1 MNGNTLTAAQSV
13 LEGHGFSPVPMS
25 LWLTQGDEKPGADRK
40 VEASISCPATKDRVP
55 HPSRFLRR
63 VG

>member
-25 LWLTQGDEKPGADRK
+25 LRLTQGDEKPGADRK
-40 VEASISCPATKDRVP
+40 VEARNS
-55 HPSRFLRR
+55 LQ
-63 VG
+63 

>member
-25 LWLTQGDEKPGADRK
+25 LRLTQGDEKPGADRK
-40 VEASISCPATKDRVP
+40 VEASISCPAAKDGAP
-55 HPSRFLRR
+55 DPLWQ
-63 VG
+63 GKK